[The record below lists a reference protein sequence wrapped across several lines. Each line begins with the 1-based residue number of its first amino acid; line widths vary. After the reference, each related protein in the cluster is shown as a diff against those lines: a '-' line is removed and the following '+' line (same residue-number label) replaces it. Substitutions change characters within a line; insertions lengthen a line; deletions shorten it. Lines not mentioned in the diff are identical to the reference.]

1 VQQDA
6 ALCGG
11 ELLLSAVAV
20 PGAAS
25 LTAAQLKLVSIFIER
40 EKLKRDA
47 GRVSWFRGL
56 NA

>member
-1 VQQDA
+1 MQR
-6 ALCGG
+6 CGG

-47 GRVSWFRGL
+47 GHLSWFRGL